1 MYNLTN
7 YKTMKKLTST
17 TLIACALLF
26 GFSCNQ
32 KKEPVEEAQ
41 EANEQAF
48 EDTPMEETKDDVS
61 EFMTE
66 AASGGMME
74 VELGRIAQQKAQ
86 HADVKSFA
94 QMMVTDHTKA
104 NDELKALAGTKNI
117 VLPDSMSKDHM
128 DHINNLRDKTGADFD
143 NAYMDLM
150 VDDHEDDVKEF
161 DEAAQNLQDPEVKA
175 FASKTVVT
183 LRKHLDRAK
192 QINDMLDKQKK

>member
-1 MYNLTN
+1 
-7 YKTMKKLTST
+7 MKKLTST

-32 KKEPVEEAQ
+32 KQEPVEEAQ
-41 EANEQAF
+41 EANEQTF
-48 EDTPMEETKDDVS
+48 EDTSVEETMDDLS

-74 VELGRIAQQKAQ
+74 VELGKMAQEKAQ

-104 NDELKALAGTKNI
+104 NDELKALAGTKSI

-128 DHINNLRDKTGADFD
+128 DHITELRDKTGADFD

-150 VDDHEDDVKEF
+150 VEDHEEDVKEF
-161 DEAAQNLQDPEVKA
+161 EEAVNELQDPEAKA
-175 FASKTVVT
+175 FASKTLTT
-183 LRKHLDRAK
+183 LRKHHERAK
-192 QINDMLDKQKK
+192 QINDMLDKKK

>member
-1 MYNLTN
+1 M
-7 YKTMKKLTST
+7 
-17 TLIACALLF
+17 IACALLF

-32 KKEPVEEAQ
+32 KQEPVEEAQ
-41 EANEQAF
+41 EANEQTF
-48 EDTPMEETKDDVS
+48 EDTSVEETMDDLS

-74 VELGRIAQQKAQ
+74 VELGKMAQEKAQ

-104 NDELKALAGTKNI
+104 NDELKALAGTKSI

-128 DHINNLRDKTGADFD
+128 DHITELRDKTGADFD

-150 VDDHEDDVKEF
+150 VEDHEEDVKEF
-161 DEAAQNLQDPEVKA
+161 EEAVNELQDPEAKA
-175 FASKTVVT
+175 FASKTLTT
-183 LRKHLDRAK
+183 LRKHHERAK
-192 QINDMLDKQKK
+192 QINDMLDKKK

>member
-1 MYNLTN
+1 
-7 YKTMKKLTST
+7 MKKLTST

-32 KKEPVEEAQ
+32 KQEPVEEAQ
-41 EANEQAF
+41 EANEQTF
-48 EDTPMEETKDDVS
+48 EDTSVEETMDDLS

-74 VELGRIAQQKAQ
+74 VELGKMAQEKAQ

-104 NDELKALAGTKNI
+104 NDELKVLAGTKSI

-128 DHINNLRDKTGADFD
+128 DHITELRDKTGADFD

-150 VDDHEDDVKEF
+150 VEDHEEDVKEF
-161 DEAAQNLQDPEVKA
+161 EEAVNELQDPEAKA
-175 FASKTVVT
+175 FASKTLTT
-183 LRKHLDRAK
+183 LRKHHERAK
-192 QINDMLDKQKK
+192 QINDMLDKKK